1 MTIIR
6 RKAAVGP
13 FAGEQTFFATTA
25 KGVEEVLARE
35 MTALGLAGVTAEK
48 GGVRFTGDLSACYR
62 ANLWLRT
69 ASRILIP
76 LAEFSCDSPQQLYDG
91 VRAISWD
98 RYLTPDTTLAV
109 ECVLRDSS
117 LTHSGF
123 VALKT
128 KDAVVDSLR
137 DRFGRRPNVNPKDPD
152 LLVNVHLV
160 RNRCTISLDSSGT
173 GLDRRGYRAEA
184 GEAPLRETLAAALV
198 LLSDWDGTVPLVDP
212 LCGSGT
218 ILVEAALIALN
229 RAPGLVRERF
239 RFQRWSTFDVP
250 RWRRL
255 VDEARQVERTT
266 LAAPLVGSDRLED
279 VLAVARN
286 NSRRAGVE
294 KFITFDARDVREI
307 LPPPPPGVVL
317 TNPPYGRRL
326 GDEEQLKTFYRQIGD
341 VFKQRC
347 AGYTAWLFTG
357 SLELAKEVG
366 LKTSRRIVLY
376 NGPLECRLLKYDLY

>member
-1 MTIIR
+1 MD
-6 RKAAVGP
+6 
-13 FAGEQTFFATTA
+13 
-25 KGVEEVLARE
+25 
-35 MTALGLAGVTAEK
+35 K

-69 ASRILIP
+69 ASRILIT
-76 LAEFSCDSPQQLYDG
+76 LTEFPCHSPQDLYDG
-91 VRAISWD
+91 VRALPWD

-109 ECVLRDSS
+109 ECVLRDSA

-128 KDAVVDSLR
+128 KDAIVDTLR
-137 DRFGRRPNVNPKDPD
+137 DRFGRRPSVNPKDPD

-198 LLSDWDGTVPLVDP
+198 LLTDWDGTVPLVDP

-218 ILVEAALIALN
+218 ILIEAVLKALN

-239 RFQRWSTFDVP
+239 GFQRWPAFDVP

-255 VDEARQVERTT
+255 LEEARQTERTT
-266 LAAPLVGSDRLED
+266 LAVPILGSDRLED
-279 VLAVARN
+279 VLAVARG

-294 KFITFDARDVREI
+294 KFISFEARDLRDLV
-307 LPPPPPGVVL
+307 PPPAPGVIL

-326 GDEEQLKTFYRQIGD
+326 GDEEQLKSFYRQIGD

-357 SLELAKEVG
+357 NLDLAKEVG
-366 LKTSRRIVLY
+366 LKASRRIALF
-376 NGPLECRLLKYDLY
+376 NGPLDCRLLKYDLY

>member
-6 RKAAVGP
+6 RKAAAGP
-13 FAGEQTFFATTA
+13 FVGEQSFFATTA

-35 MTALGLAGVTAEK
+35 MTSLGLGGVTMDK

-69 ASRILIP
+69 ASRILIT
-76 LAEFSCDSPQQLYDG
+76 LTEFPCHSPQDLYDG
-91 VRAISWD
+91 VRALPWD

-109 ECVLRDSS
+109 ECVLRDSA

-128 KDAVVDSLR
+128 KDAIVDTLR
-137 DRFGRRPNVNPKDPD
+137 DRFGRRPSVNPKDPD

-198 LLSDWDGTVPLVDP
+198 LLTDWDGTVPLVDP

-218 ILVEAALIALN
+218 ILIEAVLKALN

-239 RFQRWSTFDVP
+239 GFQRWPAFDVP

-255 VDEARQVERTT
+255 LEEARQTERTT
-266 LAAPLVGSDRLED
+266 LAVPILGSDRLED
-279 VLAVARN
+279 VLAVARG

-294 KFITFDARDVREI
+294 KFISFEARDLRDLV
-307 LPPPPPGVVL
+307 PPPAPGVIL

-326 GDEEQLKTFYRQIGD
+326 GDEEQLKSFYRQIGD

-357 SLELAKEVG
+357 NLDLAKEVG
-366 LKTSRRIVLY
+366 LKASRRIALF
-376 NGPLECRLLKYDLY
+376 NGPLDCRLLKYDLY